1 MANSNENTQNPKENQ
16 EKMAEKGSQEHSEH
30 TAENKQPESKDNA
43 QKKDESTCLCKFFK
57 KIAEWICARK
67 NKNSNNADENATENN
82 DAAKQAEIKQADT
95 VEQPKEQV
103 KLTDVLEIIGKLL
116 GIFSVYGILLGGITI
131 YFYLINIDKLSIFP
145 DVIANAANLLTISIY
160 FGIIFLII
168 YALLYFIF
176 CLANPEVIKNDI
188 PFYKIPTWS
197 SIILLSITIYLILI
211 LLNII
216 SFSLPSFVVFLAVMF
231 LFIFMAYLFSKGF
244 KKNFFIACIP
254 IIALIILF
262 LMFYSEKAKVLHPIH
277 YVEFSSN
284 SSWYLLHNNFQQ
296 NNGFQE
302 TNGIDKND
310 LRKIKEKFNCS
321 SFLKKQERDNIEP
334 QKKIHCST
342 TPEQRNNA
350 LYGYMAWNLGDTKVF
365 CPPTV
370 DNTLTVDDTK
380 REEEQQKERNR
391 KKEQLA
397 EECIVISGKV
407 LQIMP
412 KGYISTNTDG
422 IDDSNPENTG
432 HDDPAIDINT
442 DVRFKNDLNA
452 QSNAGLNNFNVQPIL
467 PIQSNA
473 KNMSI
478 QINYGSCNHDSPRNK
493 DGHPDIGYTDKKI
506 CQ

>member
-16 EKMAEKGSQEHSEH
+16 EKMADKGIQEHSEH
-30 TAENKQPESKDNA
+30 TAENKQPESKNNA
-43 QKKDESTCLCKFFK
+43 QKKDESTCLCQFFK

-67 NKNSNNADENATENN
+67 NKNSNNADENAIENN
-82 DAAKQAEIKQADT
+82 DAAKQAEMKQADA

-103 KLTDVLEIIGKLL
+103 KLTDILEIISKLL
-116 GIFSVYGILLGGITI
+116 GISAVLGIIIGGFITYI
-131 YFYLINIDKLSIFP
+131 YLDKINNLSILP
-145 DVIANAANLLTISIY
+145 DTLSNPSSLIALITP
-160 FGIIFLII
+160 FGFLS
-168 YALLYFIF
+168 L
-176 CLANPEVIKNDI
+176 
-188 PFYKIPTWS
+188 
-197 SIILLSITIYLILI
+197 LLSILFFFTYQFGLSLKTKSERVAKGACFFLLFAFTSFYIFIVLDIMIIVCTWVFMLITLFLGLFDI
-211 LLNII
+211 LDPKKGI
-216 SFSLPSFVVFLAVMF
+216 SFSIFCSCIIAV
-231 LFIFMAYLFSKGF
+231 LIFWGVLFS
-244 KKNFFIACIP
+244 NHTNILSFFRFI
-254 IIALIILF
+254 
-262 LMFYSEKAKVLHPIH
+262 ETNQ
-277 YVEFSSN
+277 N

-296 NNGFQE
+296 NNGSQE

-321 SFLKKQERDNIEP
+321 SFLKKQEKDNIEP
-334 QKKIHCST
+334 QKRMPCST

-365 CPPTV
+365 CPRFV
-370 DNTLTVDDTK
+370 DNKTGNENNQITG
-380 REEEQQKERNR
+380 N
-391 KKEQLA
+391 
-397 EECIVISGKV
+397 CIVISGKA

-412 KGYISTNTDG
+412 ESYISTNTDG
-422 IDDSNPENTG
+422 IHDSNPENTG
-432 HDDPAIDINT
+432 HDNPAIDFKT

-478 QINYGSCNHDSPRNK
+478 QIHYGNCNPNPPRNK

>member
-16 EKMAEKGSQEHSEH
+16 EKMADKGIQEHSEH
-30 TAENKQPESKDNA
+30 TAENKQPESKNNA
-43 QKKDESTCLCKFFK
+43 QKKDESTCLCQFFK

-67 NKNSNNADENATENN
+67 NKNSNNADENAIENN
-82 DAAKQAEIKQADT
+82 DAAKQAEMKQADA

-103 KLTDVLEIIGKLL
+103 KLTDILEIISKLL
-116 GIFSVYGILLGGITI
+116 GISAVLGIIIGGFITYI
-131 YFYLINIDKLSIFP
+131 YLDKINNLSIFP
-145 DVIANAANLLTISIY
+145 DTLSNPSSLIALITP
-160 FGIIFLII
+160 FGFLS
-168 YALLYFIF
+168 L
-176 CLANPEVIKNDI
+176 
-188 PFYKIPTWS
+188 
-197 SIILLSITIYLILI
+197 LLSILFFFTYQFGLSLKTKSERVAKGACFFLLFAFTSFYIFIVLDIMIIVYTWVFMLITLFLGLFDI
-211 LLNII
+211 LDPKKGI
-216 SFSLPSFVVFLAVMF
+216 SFSIFCSCIIAV
-231 LFIFMAYLFSKGF
+231 LIFWGVLFS
-244 KKNFFIACIP
+244 NHTNILSFFRFI
-254 IIALIILF
+254 
-262 LMFYSEKAKVLHPIH
+262 ETNQ
-277 YVEFSSN
+277 N

-296 NNGFQE
+296 NNGSQE

-321 SFLKKQERDNIEP
+321 SFLKKQEKDNIEP
-334 QKKIHCST
+334 QKRMPCST

-365 CPPTV
+365 CPRFV
-370 DNTLTVDDTK
+370 DNKTGNENNQITG
-380 REEEQQKERNR
+380 N
-391 KKEQLA
+391 
-397 EECIVISGKV
+397 CIVISGKA

-412 KGYISTNTDG
+412 ESYISTNTDG
-422 IDDSNPENTG
+422 IHDSNPENTG
-432 HDDPAIDINT
+432 HDNPAIDFKT

-478 QINYGSCNHDSPRNK
+478 QIHYGNCNPNPPRNK

>member
-16 EKMAEKGSQEHSEH
+16 EKMADKGIQEHSEH
-30 TAENKQPESKDNA
+30 TAENKQPESKNNA
-43 QKKDESTCLCKFFK
+43 QKKDESTCLCQFFK

-67 NKNSNNADENATENN
+67 NKNSNNADENAIENN
-82 DAAKQAEIKQADT
+82 DAAKQAEMKQADA
-95 VEQPKEQV
+95 VGQPKEQV
-103 KLTDVLEIIGKLL
+103 KLTDVLEIISKLL
-116 GIFSVYGILLGGITI
+116 GISAVLGIIIGGFITYI
-131 YFYLINIDKLSIFP
+131 YLDKINNLSIFP
-145 DVIANAANLLTISIY
+145 DTLSNPSSLIALITP
-160 FGIIFLII
+160 FGFLS
-168 YALLYFIF
+168 L
-176 CLANPEVIKNDI
+176 
-188 PFYKIPTWS
+188 
-197 SIILLSITIYLILI
+197 LLSILFFFTYQFGLSLKTKSERVAKGACFFLLFAFTSFYIFIVLDIMIIVCTWVFMLITLFLGLFDI
-211 LLNII
+211 LDPKKGI
-216 SFSLPSFVVFLAVMF
+216 SFSIFCSCIIAV
-231 LFIFMAYLFSKGF
+231 LIFWGVLFS
-244 KKNFFIACIP
+244 NHTNILSFFRFI
-254 IIALIILF
+254 
-262 LMFYSEKAKVLHPIH
+262 ETNQ
-277 YVEFSSN
+277 N

-296 NNGFQE
+296 NNGSQE

-321 SFLKKQERDNIEP
+321 SFLKKQEKDNIEP
-334 QKKIHCST
+334 QKRMPCST

-365 CPPTV
+365 CPRFV
-370 DNTLTVDDTK
+370 DNKTGNENNQITG
-380 REEEQQKERNR
+380 N
-391 KKEQLA
+391 
-397 EECIVISGKV
+397 CIVISGKA

-412 KGYISTNTDG
+412 EGYISTNTDG
-422 IDDSNPENTG
+422 IDDGNPDNTG
-432 HDDPAIDINT
+432 HDDPAIDIKT

>member
-16 EKMAEKGSQEHSEH
+16 EKMADKGIQEHSEH
-30 TAENKQPESKDNA
+30 TAENKQPESKNNA
-43 QKKDESTCLCKFFK
+43 QKKDESTCLCQFFK

-67 NKNSNNADENATENN
+67 NKNSNNADENAIENN
-82 DAAKQAEIKQADT
+82 DAAKQAEMKQADA

-103 KLTDVLEIIGKLL
+103 KLTDILEIISKLL
-116 GIFSVYGILLGGITI
+116 GISAVLGIIIGGFITYI
-131 YFYLINIDKLSIFP
+131 YLDKINNLSIFP
-145 DVIANAANLLTISIY
+145 DTLSNPSSLIALITP
-160 FGIIFLII
+160 FGFLS
-168 YALLYFIF
+168 L
-176 CLANPEVIKNDI
+176 
-188 PFYKIPTWS
+188 
-197 SIILLSITIYLILI
+197 LLSILFFFTYQFGLSLKTKSERVAKGACFFLLFAFTSFYIFIVLDIMIIVCTWVFMLITLFLGLFDI
-211 LLNII
+211 LDPKKGI
-216 SFSLPSFVVFLAVMF
+216 SFSIFCSCIIAV
-231 LFIFMAYLFSKGF
+231 LIFWGVLFS
-244 KKNFFIACIP
+244 NHTNILSFFRFI
-254 IIALIILF
+254 
-262 LMFYSEKAKVLHPIH
+262 ETNQ
-277 YVEFSSN
+277 N

-296 NNGFQE
+296 NNGSQE

-321 SFLKKQERDNIEP
+321 SFLKKQEKDNIEP
-334 QKKIHCST
+334 QKRMPCST

-365 CPPTV
+365 CPRFV
-370 DNTLTVDDTK
+370 DNKTGNENNQITG
-380 REEEQQKERNR
+380 N
-391 KKEQLA
+391 
-397 EECIVISGKV
+397 CIVISGKA

-412 KGYISTNTDG
+412 ESYISTNTDG
-422 IDDSNPENTG
+422 IHDSNPENTG
-432 HDDPAIDINT
+432 HDNPAIDFKT

-478 QINYGSCNHDSPRNK
+478 QIHYGNCNPNPPRNK

>member
-16 EKMAEKGSQEHSEH
+16 EKMADKGIQEHSEH
-30 TAENKQPESKDNA
+30 TAENKQPESKNNA
-43 QKKDESTCLCKFFK
+43 QKKDESTCLCQFFK

-67 NKNSNNADENATENN
+67 NKNSNNADENAIENN
-82 DAAKQAEIKQADT
+82 DAAKQAEMKQADA

-103 KLTDVLEIIGKLL
+103 KLTDVLEIISKLL
-116 GIFSVYGILLGGITI
+116 GISAVLGIIIGGFITYI
-131 YFYLINIDKLSIFP
+131 YLDKINNLSIFP
-145 DVIANAANLLTISIY
+145 DTLSNPSSLIALITP
-160 FGIIFLII
+160 FGFLS
-168 YALLYFIF
+168 L
-176 CLANPEVIKNDI
+176 
-188 PFYKIPTWS
+188 
-197 SIILLSITIYLILI
+197 LLSILFFFTYQFGLSLKTKSERVAKGACFFLLFAFTSFYIFIVLDIMIIVCTWVFMLITLFLGLFDI
-211 LLNII
+211 LDPKKGI
-216 SFSLPSFVVFLAVMF
+216 SFSIFCSCIIAV
-231 LFIFMAYLFSKGF
+231 LIFWGVLFS
-244 KKNFFIACIP
+244 NHTNILSFFRFI
-254 IIALIILF
+254 
-262 LMFYSEKAKVLHPIH
+262 ETNQ
-277 YVEFSSN
+277 N

-296 NNGFQE
+296 NNGSQE

-321 SFLKKQERDNIEP
+321 SFLKKQEKDNIEP
-334 QKKIHCST
+334 QKRMPCST

-365 CPPTV
+365 CPRFV
-370 DNTLTVDDTK
+370 DNKTGNENNQITG
-380 REEEQQKERNR
+380 N
-391 KKEQLA
+391 
-397 EECIVISGKV
+397 CIVISGKA

-412 KGYISTNTDG
+412 EGYISTNTDG
-422 IDDSNPENTG
+422 IDDGNPDNTG
-432 HDDPAIDINT
+432 HDDPAIDIKT

>member
-16 EKMAEKGSQEHSEH
+16 EKMADKGIQEHSEH
-30 TAENKQPESKDNA
+30 TAENKQPESKNNA
-43 QKKDESTCLCKFFK
+43 QKKDESTCLCQFFK

-67 NKNSNNADENATENN
+67 NKNSNNADENAIENN
-82 DAAKQAEIKQADT
+82 DAAKQAEMKQADA

-103 KLTDVLEIIGKLL
+103 KLTDVLEIISKLL
-116 GIFSVYGILLGGITI
+116 GISAVLGIIIGGFITYI
-131 YFYLINIDKLSIFP
+131 YLDKINNLSIFP
-145 DVIANAANLLTISIY
+145 DTLSNPSSLIALITP
-160 FGIIFLII
+160 FGFLS
-168 YALLYFIF
+168 L
-176 CLANPEVIKNDI
+176 
-188 PFYKIPTWS
+188 
-197 SIILLSITIYLILI
+197 LLSILFFFTYQFGLSLKTKSERVAKGACFFLLFAFTSFYIFIVLDVMIIVCTWFFMLITLFLGLFDI
-211 LLNII
+211 LDPKKGI
-216 SFSLPSFVVFLAVMF
+216 SFSIFCSCIIAV
-231 LFIFMAYLFSKGF
+231 LIFWGVLFS
-244 KKNFFIACIP
+244 NHTNILSFFRFI
-254 IIALIILF
+254 
-262 LMFYSEKAKVLHPIH
+262 ETNQ
-277 YVEFSSN
+277 N

-296 NNGFQE
+296 NNGSQE

-321 SFLKKQERDNIEP
+321 SFLKKQEKDNIEP
-334 QKKIHCST
+334 QKRMPCST

-365 CPPTV
+365 CPRFV
-370 DNTLTVDDTK
+370 DNKTGNENNQITG
-380 REEEQQKERNR
+380 N
-391 KKEQLA
+391 
-397 EECIVISGKV
+397 CIVISGKA

-412 KGYISTNTDG
+412 EGYISTNTDG
-422 IDDSNPENTG
+422 IDDGNPDNTG
-432 HDDPAIDINT
+432 HDDPAIDIKT